1 MEIRYKKQFLKDL
14 VKLPLS
20 FRKKVEKFAFE
31 IIPNENTFEIK
42 QKVSKLKSKNNENYY
57 KIRIGDYRIG
67 LYIGKNFLEFKRVLH
82 RKDIYRYFP

>member
-42 QKVSKLKSKNNENYY
+42 QKVSKLKGKNNENYY